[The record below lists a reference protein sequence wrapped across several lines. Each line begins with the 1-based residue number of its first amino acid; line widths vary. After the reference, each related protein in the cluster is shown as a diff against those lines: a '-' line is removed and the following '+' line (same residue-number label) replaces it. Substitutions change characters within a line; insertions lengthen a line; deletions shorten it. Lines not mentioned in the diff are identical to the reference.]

1 MSKVYK
7 LTQQGRR
14 NSSEIQR
21 IDTKSDA
28 IISYIKEN
36 GEATL
41 EEIEHHIESPASS
54 IMQHLVARRQ
64 VEEL

>member
-1 MSKVYK
+1 MSKVYR

-14 NSSEIQR
+14 NSSEIQK

-41 EEIEHHIESPASS
+41 EEKECHIESPASS